1 MSSRLFDSRRYH
13 RHLAQWSG
21 GLHALRANAR
31 HGIEGRRRKS
41 SGMVVLL
48 AAAVMFLASVGLTIM
63 VAFSL
68 DHRIAAI
75 EAVVGIGDE

>member
-1 MSSRLFDSRRYH
+1 MERRV
-13 RHLAQWSG
+13 AVTKPG